1 VYDKSD
7 ETLLLFDPGIWNVR
21 ERGLPDTVGPKK
33 IAVYQFLIT
42 SYENLLV

>member
-21 ERGLPDTVGPKK
+21 ERFLPDTVGPKK